1 VKILRDLENE
11 NKFKTLIFQHQNA
24 DRDKQ
29 IHVSDLVYC
38 LRKAYFRLKGVTPTD
53 ETAVEYQVIGK
64 TLHKIIQ
71 DAFKYVEVEVEN
83 YGVKGTI
90 DILEGQQ
97 TKIPIEIKT
106 TRKKIENEKDIPP
119 TYLTQLAYYLTL
131 LNTHVG
137 YLVILNVI
145 NADLKI
151 FTVEINLEETKKQL
165 LGKKQLLEYA
175 LQHENPMIL
184 PKLEW
189 QCLTCEFRSA
199 CNHGV

>member
-1 VKILRDLENE
+1 MRITRDVENE
-11 NKFKTLIFQHQNA
+11 NKFKQLIFQNQHI
-24 DRDKQ
+24 DREKT

-53 ETAVEYQVIGK
+53 DVAVEYQIIGK

-71 DAFKYVEVEVEN
+71 DVFKYVEVEIEN
-83 YGVKGTI
+83 YGIKGTV
-90 DILEGQQ
+90 DILEGNQK
-97 TKIPIEIKT
+97 TPIEIKT
-106 TRKKIENEKDIPP
+106 TRKKIETTQDIP
-119 TYLTQLAYYLTL
+119 TVYLTQLAYYLTL
-131 LNTHVG
+131 LDTHVG

-151 FTVEINLEETKKQL
+151 FTVEINLQETKKEL

-175 LQHENPMIL
+175 LNQENYSIL

-189 QCLTCEFRSA
+189 MCKTCEFRSV
-199 CNHGV
+199 CNHA